1 MRSMWK
7 GHISFG
13 LVNIPVKL
21 YSATSKEELSFRFLH
36 KEDHCPVSY
45 ERVCERDGREVPW
58 DEIVRGYEYEKGK
71 FVVLTDEDFKR
82 ADVEATRT
90 VDILDFV
97 DADEVDMMYFEKPYY
112 LQPDRG
118 GEKPYVLL
126 REALA
131 AANRIGIAKVVIRTR
146 QHLAA
151 VKPKEDALLLNLMR
165 FRDELVDVS
174 ELDLPHDA
182 DLDERELE
190 MARRLVDNLTE
201 PFDPSKYTDDYR
213 EELLKVI
220 HEKLEGKEPEPVE
233 EGRPSPQ
240 VIDIMSALKASLEQ
254 TKREAAGRGQARG
267 RGKAA
272 AGSRAAATRDEGKR
286 AAGDGKRA
294 SGEGKRRGRAGEGRR
309 GAGEEAGGR
318 SRSRAGGG
326 ADKRS
331 AARKAS

>member
-21 YSATSKEELSFRFLH
+21 YSATSKEDLSFRFLH
-36 KEDHCPVSY
+36 KKDLSPIAY
-45 ERVCERDGREVPW
+45 EKVCAQEGEEVPW

-97 DADEVDMMYFEKPYY
+97 DAAEVDPMYFDKPYY

-126 REALA
+126 REALQ
-131 AANRIGIAKVVIRTR
+131 RTGKVGIAKVVIRTR

-151 VKPKEDALLLNLMR
+151 VKPSGDALVLDLMR
-165 FRDELVDVS
+165 FDDEITDPA
-174 ELDLPHDA
+174 ELDLPQDA
-182 DLDERELE
+182 DLDRREVE
-190 MARRLVDNLTE
+190 MAERLIENLTA
-201 PFDPSKYTDDYR
+201 PFDASKYTDDYR
-213 EELLKVI
+213 RELLQVIREKVA
-220 HEKLEGKEPEPVE
+220 GREPEPVE

-254 TKREAAGRGQARG
+254 TERDGRGRRARGGGRRPGAAAKRGARSSAAGNGGGGTAPGGRRMGSTARGAAGR
-267 RGKAA
+267 
-272 AGSRAAATRDEGKR
+272 
-286 AAGDGKRA
+286 
-294 SGEGKRRGRAGEGRR
+294 
-309 GAGEEAGGR
+309 
-318 SRSRAGGG
+318 
-326 ADKRS
+326 KRS
-331 AARKAS
+331 A